1 MDHCCSSHQILV
13 CLFPSEAVQQMLL
26 VASPRVQQY
35 FLKLTLSR
43 IKFLQEQ
50 MIQMWGLSILI
61 LQLRSFLYFLWI
73 KNNIV
78 LFTLTCYNMCIHNCR
93 RRMSYLEMCF
103 FIEVRCYFYKFYIK
117 VEGRKEGCRV
127 LIHWSW
133 RNFSWRELR
142 CLFQCPMDKLLYP
155 MHSGLSQY

>member
-13 CLFPSEAVQQMLL
+13 CLFHSEDVQQMLL
-26 VASPRVQQY
+26 MASPRAQQY
-35 FLKLTLSR
+35 FLKLTCFMDQVSS
-43 IKFLQEQ
+43 
-50 MIQMWGLSILI
+50 GADDTNVGGPSILI
-61 LQLRSFLYFLWI
+61 LQLSSFLCFLRI

-93 RRMSYLEMCF
+93 RRMSYLGCAF
-103 FIEVRCYFYKFYIK
+103 PLKCVILVQILHQG
-117 VEGRKEGCRV
+117 GRKEGCRV

-133 RNFSWRELR
+133 RNFSWTELR